1 MATSTTKTDAPK
13 TEAKS
18 DRKAFV
24 TLRFSGDELD
34 PTEIS
39 AILPI
44 KPTRAH
50 RKGEEFV
57 AGPKAGTLHGRTG
70 IWFLVTDKLVDSDDL
85 ADHLHFVETLLFPKP
100 AEKGRITKLRKL
112 LERTHAD
119 AHWVENIWGIGYRL
133 APVCPDE
140 PEPIAA

>member
-1 MATSTTKTDAPK
+1 MSRASRLATSTTKTDAPK

-34 PTEIS
+34 PQEIS

-50 RKGEEFV
+50 RKGEEFF
-57 AGPKAGTLHGRTG
+57 AGPSAGNLHGRTG
-70 IWFLVTDKLVDSDDL
+70 IWFLATDKLIDSDDL
-85 ADHLHFVETLLFPKP
+85 GDHLRFVQKLFYPEPSDKR
-100 AEKGRITKLRKL
+100 RITKLRDVL
-112 LERTHAD
+112 
-119 AHWVENIWGIGYRL
+119 
-133 APVCPDE
+133 
-140 PEPIAA
+140 

>member
-1 MATSTTKTDAPK
+1 MSRASRLATSTTKTDAPK

-70 IWFLVTDKLVDSDDL
+70 IWFLVTDTLVDRDDL
-85 ADHLHFVETLLFPKP
+85 ADHLHFGQTPLCPKP
-100 AEKGRITKLRKL
+100 AEKRRRTQLPQL
-112 LERTHAD
+112 LDRPRA
-119 AHWVENIWGIGYRL
+119 
-133 APVCPDE
+133 
-140 PEPIAA
+140 